1 MTMENIEIDSIIIK
15 ERLRVDNGDIDKL
28 SENILENGLLEP
40 IILNSHNELIDGF
53 RRLSALKML
62 SERFVPA
69 SIVDVTDIDGMLKIE
84 YDANEFRKE
93 FTKSEK
99 MSFLHKYKNDHGLKQ
114 GGNNN
119 PNGRVG
125 KESRVSNDTLDK
137 YEKQKAKDSRKD
149 ENAKAA
155 GFSNYS
161 EARRVNTIMKK
172 LYQR

>member
-28 SENILENGLLEP
+28 SENILEHGLLEP

-99 MSFLHKYKNDHGLKQ
+99 MSFLHKYKKDNGIKQ

-119 PNGRVG
+119 PSG
-125 KESRVSNDTLDK
+125 
-137 YEKQKAKDSRKD
+137 
-149 ENAKAA
+149 
-155 GFSNYS
+155 
-161 EARRVNTIMKK
+161 
-172 LYQR
+172 